1 MSKGPATIEGR
12 LTFRRLDDAALDGKY
27 QLVADGKVFALAR
40 FIDGEWR
47 YPGGDL
53 LEFGPTHYRPAGM
66 MMKPEGI
73 DAQG

>member
-12 LTFRRLDDAALDGKY
+12 IVFRQLDADARDGKY
-27 QLVADGKVFALAR
+27 QLVADGRVFALVR
-40 FIDGEWR
+40 FLDGEWR

-53 LEFGPTHYRPAGM
+53 LEFGPTHYRPASAI
-66 MMKPEGI
+66 MKPEGI